1 MENIERQKY
10 YVCKKTGLM
19 CNISSY
25 VWELGEARVIANDS
39 CFIKSY
45 ENSDT
50 ENRINDFCKHLGEE
64 YNG

>member
-1 MENIERQKY
+1 
-10 YVCKKTGLM
+10 M

-25 VWELGEARVIANDS
+25 VWELGDARVIANDS

>member
-1 MENIERQKY
+1 MENIGKPKY
-10 YVCKKTGLM
+10 YVCEKTGLM

-25 VWELGEARVIANDS
+25 VWELGNAREIATDS

-45 ENSDT
+45 ENSDIG
-50 ENRINDFCKHLGEE
+50 NRINDFCKHLGDE